1 MQCAN
6 LRLFHDEFL
15 RTKKLK
21 SHWIAIDTPLATTN
35 PSEDLFIHRIKRIT
49 IENIYIYYDKDDQLD
64 NLFISKKEKSKRRN
78 KHKKKQLRLLF

>member
-1 MQCAN
+1 MFFLKCRFWI
-6 LRLFHDEFL
+6 LDIVCVLFHDEFL

-49 IENIYIYYDKDDQLD
+49 IENIYIYYDKDDELD
-64 NLFISKKEKSKRRN
+64 ILFLSKK
-78 KHKKKQLRLLF
+78 

>member
-49 IENIYIYYDKDDQLD
+49 IENIYIYYDKDDELD
-64 NLFISKKEKSKRRN
+64 ILFLSKK
-78 KHKKKQLRLLF
+78 

>member
-49 IENIYIYYDKDDQLD
+49 IENIYIYYDKDNQLD

>member
-1 MQCAN
+1 MQYAN

-49 IENIYIYYDKDDQLD
+49 IENIYIYYDKDNQLD

>member
-1 MQCAN
+1 MQYAN